1 MNGLGIHIIALCAV
15 FAMSAEPAVARRHVR
30 ACCDVPAGTVV
41 EVELTQVV
49 STKTEKAG
57 DSFTLKLA
65 APLIVDGHVVLPA
78 GAPGVGAVVESAK
91 PGLGGKSAKLV
102 LAARYLHPD
111 GQHVPLAALQLSA
124 AGRDN
129 SMAASAVGLT
139 GIAFMPLGFIGLA
152 IHGGDVTFPIGTR
165 ASARLASD
173 VFLASLGPASQ
184 EDQAAADSAA
194 AGAAQVATAGSIDL
208 PPPPAGEGQV
218 VFFRRKSL
226 LGTGQWF
233 NVRENGAAL
242 GKLTN
247 GAYFVQPAGPG
258 QHTYTAKTEPELK
271 DHLRIEIDAGET
283 YFVEGALTKGVVIGT
298 ADISPSSRAAFES
311 AAADLKLAPPPSAE
325 PAASDATAS
334 DSTSP
339 RATRRSGSAAR

>member
-1 MNGLGIHIIALCAV
+1 MNGLGIRITALCAV
-15 FAMSAEPAVARRHVR
+15 FALAAAPAVARRHSG
-30 ACCDVPAGTVV
+30 ACCHVPAGTAV

-57 DSFTLKLA
+57 DSFTLRLA
-65 APLIVDGHVVLPA
+65 EPLIVEGRIVLPA
-78 GAPGVGAVVESAK
+78 GAPGVGEVVESAK

-102 LAARYLHPD
+102 LAARYLHPG
-111 GQHVPLAALQLSA
+111 GQRVSLVALQLSA

-129 SMAASAVGLT
+129 SMAAQAVGLT
-139 GIAFMPLGFIGLA
+139 GIAFAPLGFIGLA

-165 ASARLASD
+165 ASARLAGD
-173 VFLASLGPASQ
+173 VFLGSLGPASH
-184 EDQAAADSAA
+184 EDQAAANSAA
-194 AGAAQVATAGSIDL
+194 AGAAQVAAAGSLDI

-218 VFFRRKSL
+218 VFFRRKSIM
-226 LGTGQWF
+226 GTGQWF

-271 DHLRIEIDAGET
+271 DKLTLEIDAGET
-283 YFVEGALTKGVVIGT
+283 YYVEGTLTKGVVIGT
-298 ADISPSSRAAFES
+298 ADISPSDRAAFES
-311 AAADLKLAPPPSAE
+311 AAADLKPAPPPTAE
-325 PAASDATAS
+325 TAASDSSSGDAAS
-334 DSTSP
+334 
-339 RATRRSGSAAR
+339 GAAAAP